1 MQMARAHDDDN
12 PDPKALVIPRLT
24 GSQRNQ
30 QQHDKSSDDESSDND
45 SSSGSDKE
53 PRGLSPIV
61 RPLTRARAQIKTRRE
76 AQLLSGYLDSKQV
89 KPVHCRRTLDQFS
102 YYMLNSTEARDKSQ
116 VSYRWARDPKV
127 CPEAKNRPIVMVDQ
141 LWLWAFHDGTVIS
154 SSPSTWNGQED
165 FNLSNV
171 IVKELQYNKD
181 RSVIQTTE
189 HLLHLILRTSV
200 DFFKRKGPANF
211 QFHECFQSSINNVAE
226 RQGQHF
232 DSFRRTTK
240 KLNVGALDAAARKKE
255 IEVLFG
261 LDDETELMVEIMDI
275 QDELTIVKTILSQ
288 QQDVLKKLMRL
299 YPKKAEEAAEVEENE
314 AAPPGG
320 LGKGELVMLQN
331 LLQLLKDQSALPA
344 EEQGQFSAK
353 KAPRADFQGNDV
365 STGNVGITP
374 SDERQPTEG
383 QLPKKPRLKGAEKEA
398 EPLKPTTKPIERK
411 ILKSRDLMYET
422 INIVENN
429 LRIVTDML
437 AYAEKVESSVCDSIS
452 VQFKLQMCLT
462 DE

>member
-1 MQMARAHDDDN
+1 MARFLDDDN
-12 PDPKALVIPRLT
+12 PDPKAPVT
-24 GSQRNQ
+24 SQPTRSWTQNQ
-30 QQHDKSSDDESSDND
+30 RELDDSSDDE

-53 PRGLSPIV
+53 SSGLKPIV
-61 RPLTRARAQIKTRRE
+61 RPLTQVLAEIKTRRE

-102 YYMLNSTEARDKSQ
+102 YYMLNSTEARDKGQ

-127 CPEAKNRPIVMVDQ
+127 CAHAKNRPIVMVDQ
-141 LWLWAFHDGTVIS
+141 LWLWAFQDGTVIS
-154 SSPSTWNGQED
+154 SSPSTWDGQED

-181 RSVIQTTE
+181 RGVIQTTE

-211 QFHECFQSSINNVAE
+211 QFHEVFQSSINKVAE
-226 RQGQHF
+226 RQGRLF
-232 DSFRRTTK
+232 NKFRRTTK
-240 KLNVGALDAAARKKE
+240 KLHADTLEPTERKKK
-255 IEVLFG
+255 IEFLFR
-261 LDDETELMVEIMDI
+261 LDKETELMVEVMDI

-299 YPKKAEEAAEVEENE
+299 YPKKAEEAAEVGENE
-314 AAPPGG
+314 TTLPGG

-331 LLQLLKDQSALPA
+331 LLQLLKDQSPLPA
-344 EEQGQFSAK
+344 QEEGRLPATQ
-353 KAPRADFQGNDV
+353 APRTAFQAV
-365 STGNVGITP
+365 STGTA

-383 QLPKKPRLKGAEKEA
+383 QLPKGQPSKKPRLKGTEKEA
-398 EPLKPTTKPIERK
+398 EQPKPTAKPAEK
-411 ILKSRDLMYET
+411 KMLKNRDLMYET

-429 LRIVTDML
+429 LRVVTDML
-437 AYAEKVESSVCDSIS
+437 AYAGKVESSVCAS
-452 VQFKLQMCLT
+452 T
-462 DE
+462 